1 MGLPVVGLG
10 SVRRRG
16 MKGFY
21 GWDSGRGEK
30 EMMANSE
37 RMRENEKGT
46 MNIVPVPALAIWTS
60 CRVVLVSCFFG
71 PGPCRPIVPDPF
83 GHLYRRLLANDAL
96 WSP

>member
-1 MGLPVVGLG
+1 MVLHNFERLLRA
-10 SVRRRG
+10 RRTS

-46 MNIVPVPALAIWTS
+46 MNIVPVPALVLWTS
-60 CRVVLVSCFFG
+60 CRAVLVHAFSG
-71 PGPCRPIVPDPF
+71 
-83 GHLYRRLLANDAL
+83 
-96 WSP
+96 